1 MVEAAK
7 AAAKAAADAGA
18 KYCVLRTT
26 VSDAAAV
33 RDAVVTVQKADTV
46 AIALFSGTHPSP
58 RDPQP

>member
-1 MVEAAK
+1 
-7 AAAKAAADAGA
+7 
-18 KYCVLRTT
+18 